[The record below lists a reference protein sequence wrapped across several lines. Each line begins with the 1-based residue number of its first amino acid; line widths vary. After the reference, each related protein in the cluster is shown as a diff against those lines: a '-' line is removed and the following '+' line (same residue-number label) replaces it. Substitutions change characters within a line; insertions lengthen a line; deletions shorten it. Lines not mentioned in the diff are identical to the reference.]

1 MFSHINFLWLAINF
15 YIQISRLFLNCLKVY
30 NELLTAVPPEEKG
43 KKSVSRPVQIAGTA
57 LSPPPSHGRNEVL
70 EFKFE
75 RMRKEVGG
83 GQIAERWEMKIG
95 GSVKR
100 GWVASP

>member
-30 NELLTAVPPEEKG
+30 NELLTAVPCRRGAPEEKG

-57 LSPPPSHGRNEVL
+57 LSPPPPSHGRNEVL

-83 GQIAERWEMKIG
+83 GK
-95 GSVKR
+95 
-100 GWVASP
+100 

>member
-1 MFSHINFLWLAINF
+1 M
-15 YIQISRLFLNCLKVY
+15 
-30 NELLTAVPPEEKG
+30 PPEEKG

-83 GQIAERWEMKIG
+83 ANSREMRDENRGKRKKGLGCFSIVVGFKISTDIRWWGVSE
-95 GSVKR
+95 
-100 GWVASP
+100 